1 MIALNPR
8 YAPLEIKSFLGGD
21 LYYGSKIKPEQSED
35 FKQKIGDY
43 LPKLDLN
50 QNEDYLVANA
60 LNPLLQ
66 SLGFTTAIKQKSQG
80 RSEIDLIITQENN
93 VAVIFE
99 AKKPQ
104 NTEMISTDN
113 PNKTALHEAILYYL
127 REKERAIL
135 QGKRFEIKYII
146 ITDFYEFF
154 FFKESEFERY
164 FYKDKFIQSLYLRY
178 KSLIKSDLAHDSK
191 RNMDFY
197 DELKVYLGL
206 ETFSANLMPLHLNL
220 QSIVSTTDLG
230 ELKPFI
236 KAFAPDFLLELYIH
250 KSEINEAFYKE
261 LLYILGLK
269 TIESG
274 KDRNKIIPNNVS
286 GTLYHNIADSLP
298 NDADKTQ
305 ENIIS
310 LIIVWLN
317 RILFLKLIEANLVRF
332 STNKIDKN
340 ANKFLTNANIKD
352 FQSLEHLFFE
362 VFAKSHDKRDKD
374 SPFFALPYLNSS
386 LFSPSQIE
394 QNLIHIRALSND
406 KELIL
411 YKEQGKKSPN
421 QTKINLL
428 RYLLDFLN
436 SYDFGSGEEYEADTL
451 INAAILGNVFERIN
465 AYKEGSFYT
474 PNAITGYM
482 CEVGLQK
489 VVVQKFNEANPQ
501 WNAQSLDDIEYEI
514 HREIRKSR
522 SEKVKNTPPQPLPQG
537 EGLKNAKDSTSLAC
551 GNSKTSPSLAEG
563 VRGWVE
569 SHSDISNIIAKHI
582 ATLKSIKIC
591 DPAVGSGHFLVSALN
606 AMIGIYD
613 ALGLIENIASGNVAI
628 IGDEI
633 IVREKNGLIF
643 TYQKPSANNE
653 NHKIQKSL
661 FNLKKSI
668 IENNLF
674 GVDINP
680 NSVEICKLRLWI
692 ELLKNS
698 YYLVDSDDGFNANLS
713 DKIHQMQTLPNIDIN
728 IKCGNSLIS
737 RFKLDDSLP
746 TTQNI
751 KNQISEYKKLVFDYK
766 NADQNISTTKKSDI
780 VAKIYA
786 IKQTFRLTLKDPKTK
801 RELENAIKKHTA
813 LYGLFM
819 LDDESLLDGLDSGI
833 SNTFIS
839 ANLSEA
845 EQKDAVTSFANI
857 KFLRHKLDS
866 NGNGYKNA
874 FEWRFE
880 FPEVLDENGDFM
892 GFDLVIGNPPYGV
905 DLSAEDRQ
913 KYKSIYN
920 LISTNTAQLFILFA
934 DKIASQNGINTFI
947 VPKSLAYVAQ
957 WKPLRD
963 FLQPNLFLLTDCGK
977 PWSYVLL
984 EMVIY
989 AVHKNHKYESYTN
1002 TFLPPLNQPIK
1013 ERDLG
1018 IVIDKNLI
1026 SLFGLFVNGLNQKEI
1041 DLGVK
1046 IRNIGEMMGK
1056 YCKNSRGVTFQKHLI
1071 EHGKYGF
1078 IGGKEI
1084 DKYHIKQYKG
1094 FLKSIKNIPNNAII
1108 KENALLA
1115 QNIVTENR
1123 IIAML
1128 PQKQKAYLLDTIN
1141 QLVFTELDSRFAWA
1155 LLNSKLMNFYIARF
1169 IFSKAKMTM
1178 HFDSPATDKIPLPKL
1193 NAKSQKITNEIIN
1206 LVDKILESKAKDS
1219 QNSTTLL
1226 ESQIDDLIYQ
1236 LYALDSHEIE
1246 IVQST

>member
-1 MIALNPR
+1 MITLNPQ

-21 LYYGSKIKPEQSED
+21 LYYGSKIKPEQCED
-35 FKQKIGDY
+35 FRQKINNY

-104 NTEMISTDN
+104 NAEMISADN

-135 QGKRFEIKYII
+135 QGKRFELKYII

-154 FFKESEFERY
+154 FFKESEFERV
-164 FYKDKFIQSLYLRY
+164 FYKDEFIKSLYSRY

-191 RNMDFY
+191 RNIDFY
-197 DELKVYLGL
+197 DELKAYFGA
-206 ETFSANLMPLHLNL
+206 ESFSTNLMPLHLNL
-220 QSIVSTTDLG
+220 QNIANATDSSDF
-230 ELKPFI
+230 KPFI
-236 KAFAPDFLLELYIH
+236 KAFAPDFLLDRYIH
-250 KSEINEAFYKE
+250 KDEINEAFYKE

-332 STNKIDKN
+332 STNRIDKN
-340 ANKFLTNANIKD
+340 ANKFLTTANIKD

-406 KELIL
+406 KELL
-411 YKEQGKKSPN
+411 SYKS

-451 INAAILGNVFERIN
+451 INASILGNVFERIN

-474 PNAITGYM
+474 PNAITSYM

-489 VVVQKFNEANPQ
+489 IVVQKFNERFAWDCANLTDLRIQ
-501 WNAQSLDDIEYEI
+501 VDRNFNKHKDDFLQIL
-514 HREIRKSR
+514 RE
-522 SEKVKNTPPQPLPQG
+522 V
-537 EGLKNAKDSTSLAC
+537 
-551 GNSKTSPSLAEG
+551 
-563 VRGWVE
+563 
-569 SHSDISNIIAKHI
+569 
-582 ATLKSIKIC
+582 KIC

-613 ALGLIENIASGNVAI
+613 ALGLIENIASGNVSI

-633 IVREKNGLIF
+633 IVRDRLGLIF
-643 TYQKPSANNE
+643 TYQKPRVNSE
-653 NHKIQKSL
+653 NHKIQVAI

-698 YYLVDSDDGFNANLS
+698 YYLVDSAEGFDANLS

-728 IKCGNSLIS
+728 IKCGNSLLS
-737 RFKLDDSLP
+737 RFSLNDSLP

-766 NADQNISTTKKSDI
+766 NADSAILKPNKNDIEKKIDNLK
-780 VAKIYA
+780 A
-786 IKQTFRLTLKDPKTK
+786 TFRLTLKDSKTK
-801 RELENAIKKHTA
+801 KELEKAIKNHTA
-813 LYGLFM
+813 LYGLVA
-819 LDDESLLDGLDSGI
+819 LEGESLFVGLDCGI
-833 SNTFIS
+833 SNSF
-839 ANLSEA
+839 AGVNLSENEKRA
-845 EQKDAVTSFANI
+845 AFASAANI
-857 KFLRHKLDS
+857 NFLRDKLDS
-866 NGNGYKNA
+866 NGNGNA

-880 FPEVLDENGDFM
+880 FPEVLNENGDFM

-920 LISTNTAQLFILFA
+920 LISTNTAQLFILLA

-947 VPKSLAYVAQ
+947 VPKSLVYVAQ

-977 PWSYVLL
+977 AWSYVLL

-1002 TFLPPLNQPIK
+1002 TFLPPLNQPVN

-1018 IVIDKNLI
+1018 VIVDKKLID
-1026 SLFGLFVNGLNQKEI
+1026 LFGLFVNGLSQKEI

-1046 IRNIGEMMGK
+1046 IRNTGEMMGK
-1056 YCKNSRGVTFQKHLI
+1056 YCKNIGGSSYQNKLKKRGKHA
-1071 EHGKYGF
+1071 F

-1084 DKYHIKQYKG
+1084 GRYGIKSFKGFCNDISKLPNCARIVPNSILVQDIVAHIQNPKPHIK
-1094 FLKSIKNIPNNAII
+1094 
-1108 KENALLA
+1108 
-1115 QNIVTENR
+1115 
-1123 IIAML
+1123 IIATL
-1128 PQKQKAYLLDTIN
+1128 PDSQKVFLLNTIN

-1155 LLNSKLMNFYIARF
+1155 LFNSTLINWYVYKF
-1169 IFSKAKMTM
+1169 IFSNSIRTM
-1178 HFDSPATDKIPLPKL
+1178 HLNTTATDKIPLPKL
-1193 NAKSQKITNEIIN
+1193 TAKNQKITNEIIN
-1206 LVDKILESKAKDS
+1206 LVDKILALKAQGKEISAFESK
-1219 QNSTTLL
+1219 
-1226 ESQIDDLIYQ
+1226 IDDLIYK
-1236 LYALDSHEIE
+1236 LYALHSHEIQ
-1246 IVQST
+1246 IVESK

>member
-21 LYYGSKIKPEQSED
+21 LYYGSKIKPKQSED

-104 NTEMISTDN
+104 NAEMISADN

-178 KSLIKSDLAHDSK
+178 KSLIKSDLAQESK

-286 GTLYHNIADSLP
+286 GTLYHNITDSLP

-411 YKEQGKKSPN
+411 YKEQGKKSP
-421 QTKINLL
+421 TKINLL

-451 INAAILGNVFERIN
+451 INATILGNVFERIN

-489 VVVQKFNEANPQ
+489 VVVQKFNHRFAWDCANLCDLQ
-501 WNAQSLDDIEYEI
+501 IQIDRHFNA
-514 HREIRKSR
+514 H
-522 SEKVKNTPPQPLPQG
+522 KNDFLQTM
-537 EGLKNAKDSTSLAC
+537 
-551 GNSKTSPSLAEG
+551 
-563 VRGWVE
+563 R
-569 SHSDISNIIAKHI
+569 
-582 ATLKSIKIC
+582 SIKIC

-613 ALGLIENIASGNVAI
+613 ALGLIENIVSGNVAI

-643 TYQKPSANNE
+643 TYQKPRANNE

-737 RFKLDDSLP
+737 RFKLDNSFP

-751 KNQISEYKKLVFDYK
+751 KNQISDYKKLVFDYK
-766 NADQNISTTKKSDI
+766 NADSVILKPNKKDI
-780 VAKIYA
+780 EKKIDNLKA
-786 IKQTFRLTLKDPKTK
+786 TFRLTLKDSKTK
-801 RELENAIKKHTA
+801 KELEKAIKTHTA
-813 LYGLFM
+813 LYGLVA
-819 LDDESLLDGLDSGI
+819 LEGESLFMGLDCGI
-833 SNTFIS
+833 SDNFIGS
-839 ANLSEA
+839 NLSESEKREA
-845 EQKDAVTSFANI
+845 FASAANI
-857 KFLRHKLDS
+857 NFLRHKLDS

-880 FPEVLDENGDFM
+880 FPEVLDENGDFI

-905 DLSAEDRQ
+905 DLSADDRQ

-977 PWSYVLL
+977 AWSYVLL

-1046 IRNIGEMMGK
+1046 IHNAGEMMGK

-1071 EHGKYGF
+1071 ERGKYGF

-1094 FLKSIKNIPNNAII
+1094 FLKSVKNIPNNAII

-1123 IIAML
+1123 IITML

-1155 LLNSKLMNFYIARF
+1155 LLNSKLINFYIARF

-1178 HFDSPATDKIPLPKL
+1178 HFDAPATDKIPLPKL

-1226 ESQIDDLIYQ
+1226 ESKIDDLIYQ
-1236 LYALDSHEIE
+1236 LYALDSHEIK

>member
-21 LYYGSKIKPEQSED
+21 LYYGSKIKPKQSED

-104 NTEMISTDN
+104 NAEMISADN

-178 KSLIKSDLAHDSK
+178 KSLIKSDLAQESK

-286 GTLYHNIADSLP
+286 GTLYHNITDSLP

-411 YKEQGKKSPN
+411 YKEQGKKSP
-421 QTKINLL
+421 TKINLL

-451 INAAILGNVFERIN
+451 INATILGNVFERIN

-489 VVVQKFNEANPQ
+489 VVVQKFNHRFAWDCANLCDLQ
-501 WNAQSLDDIEYEI
+501 IQIDRHFNA
-514 HREIRKSR
+514 H
-522 SEKVKNTPPQPLPQG
+522 KNDFLQTM
-537 EGLKNAKDSTSLAC
+537 
-551 GNSKTSPSLAEG
+551 
-563 VRGWVE
+563 R
-569 SHSDISNIIAKHI
+569 
-582 ATLKSIKIC
+582 SIKIC

-613 ALGLIENIASGNVAI
+613 ALGLIENIDSGNVAI

-633 IVREKNGLIF
+633 IVREK
-643 TYQKPSANNE
+643 
-653 NHKIQKSL
+653 
-661 FNLKKSI
+661 
-668 IENNLF
+668 
-674 GVDINP
+674 
-680 NSVEICKLRLWI
+680 
-692 ELLKNS
+692 
-698 YYLVDSDDGFNANLS
+698 
-713 DKIHQMQTLPNIDIN
+713 
-728 IKCGNSLIS
+728 
-737 RFKLDDSLP
+737 
-746 TTQNI
+746 
-751 KNQISEYKKLVFDYK
+751 
-766 NADQNISTTKKSDI
+766 
-780 VAKIYA
+780 
-786 IKQTFRLTLKDPKTK
+786 
-801 RELENAIKKHTA
+801 
-813 LYGLFM
+813 
-819 LDDESLLDGLDSGI
+819 
-833 SNTFIS
+833 
-839 ANLSEA
+839 
-845 EQKDAVTSFANI
+845 
-857 KFLRHKLDS
+857 
-866 NGNGYKNA
+866 
-874 FEWRFE
+874 
-880 FPEVLDENGDFM
+880 M
-892 GFDLVIGNPPYGV
+892 G
-905 DLSAEDRQ
+905 
-913 KYKSIYN
+913 
-920 LISTNTAQLFILFA
+920 
-934 DKIASQNGINTFI
+934 
-947 VPKSLAYVAQ
+947 
-957 WKPLRD
+957 
-963 FLQPNLFLLTDCGK
+963 
-977 PWSYVLL
+977 
-984 EMVIY
+984 
-989 AVHKNHKYESYTN
+989 
-1002 TFLPPLNQPIK
+1002 
-1013 ERDLG
+1013 
-1018 IVIDKNLI
+1018 
-1026 SLFGLFVNGLNQKEI
+1026 
-1041 DLGVK
+1041 
-1046 IRNIGEMMGK
+1046 
-1056 YCKNSRGVTFQKHLI
+1056 
-1071 EHGKYGF
+1071 
-1078 IGGKEI
+1078 
-1084 DKYHIKQYKG
+1084 
-1094 FLKSIKNIPNNAII
+1094 
-1108 KENALLA
+1108 
-1115 QNIVTENR
+1115 
-1123 IIAML
+1123 
-1128 PQKQKAYLLDTIN
+1128 
-1141 QLVFTELDSRFAWA
+1141 
-1155 LLNSKLMNFYIARF
+1155 
-1169 IFSKAKMTM
+1169 
-1178 HFDSPATDKIPLPKL
+1178 
-1193 NAKSQKITNEIIN
+1193 
-1206 LVDKILESKAKDS
+1206 
-1219 QNSTTLL
+1219 
-1226 ESQIDDLIYQ
+1226 
-1236 LYALDSHEIE
+1236 
-1246 IVQST
+1246 

>member
-21 LYYGSKIKPEQSED
+21 LYYGSKIKPKQSED

-104 NTEMISTDN
+104 NAEMISADN

-178 KSLIKSDLAHDSK
+178 KSLIKSDLAQESK

-286 GTLYHNIADSLP
+286 GTLYHNITDSLP

-411 YKEQGKKSPN
+411 YKEQGKKSP
-421 QTKINLL
+421 TKINLL

-451 INAAILGNVFERIN
+451 INATILGNVFERIN

-489 VVVQKFNEANPQ
+489 VVVQKFNHRFAWDCANLCDLQ
-501 WNAQSLDDIEYEI
+501 IQIDRHFNA
-514 HREIRKSR
+514 H
-522 SEKVKNTPPQPLPQG
+522 KNDFLQTM
-537 EGLKNAKDSTSLAC
+537 
-551 GNSKTSPSLAEG
+551 
-563 VRGWVE
+563 R
-569 SHSDISNIIAKHI
+569 
-582 ATLKSIKIC
+582 SIKIC

-613 ALGLIENIASGNVAI
+613 ALGLIENIDSGNVAI

-643 TYQKPSANNE
+643 TYQKPRANNE

-766 NADQNISTTKKSDI
+766 NADSVILKPNKKDI
-780 VAKIYA
+780 EKKIDNLKA
-786 IKQTFRLTLKDPKTK
+786 TFRLTLKDSKTK
-801 RELENAIKKHTA
+801 KELEKAIKTHTA
-813 LYGLFM
+813 LYGLVA
-819 LDDESLLDGLDSGI
+819 LEGESLFMGLDCGI
-833 SNTFIS
+833 SDNFIGS
-839 ANLSEA
+839 NLSESEKREA
-845 EQKDAVTSFANI
+845 FASAANI
-857 KFLRHKLDS
+857 NFLRHKLDS

-880 FPEVLDENGDFM
+880 FPEVLDENGDFI

-905 DLSAEDRQ
+905 DLSADDRQ

-977 PWSYVLL
+977 AWSYVLL

-1002 TFLPPLNQPIK
+1002 TFLPPLNQPTN

-1018 IVIDKNLI
+1018 IVVDKNLI

-1046 IRNIGEMMGK
+1046 IRKIGEMMGK

-1071 EHGKYGF
+1071 ERGKYGF

-1123 IIAML
+1123 IITML

-1155 LLNSKLMNFYIARF
+1155 LLNSKLINFYIARF

-1178 HFDSPATDKIPLPKL
+1178 HFDAPATDKIPLPKL

-1226 ESQIDDLIYQ
+1226 ESKIDDLIYQ
-1236 LYALDSHEIE
+1236 LYALDSHEIK